1 MLVHICDN
9 KLVSVLQIIANF
21 IEIGWIIYYFF
32 PVYYL
37 FQRETRFI
45 SFIKKKQYI
54 IFHQLYTYYYYIVT
68 FYHLYIYQFTLK
80 NMKKIP
86 LLGLLVVLNISC
98 STQKISKENSDP
110 TKYMKTI
117 TADELKTHLYI
128 VASDEMEGR
137 ETGSAGQKKAGVY
150 LIDQYK
156 KNEVPFPTGAS
167 DYYQKIPA
175 AFLNAKRNENLSNS
189 ENIWAYIEGSEKPN
203 EVLVISAHYDH
214 VGTKNGEIYNG
225 ADDDGSGTVALL
237 EIAQAFQIAKKE
249 GHGPKRSVLFLHVT
263 GEEHGLHGSR
273 YYSEN
278 PLFPLA
284 NTITDINIDM
294 IGRRD
299 EAHIS
304 SNNYVYVIGA
314 NRLSTD
320 LDNIVTTANA
330 TYTKLDLDY
339 KYNDPKDPNH
349 FYERSDHYNFAKNGV
364 PSVFLFNGVHADYHK
379 PTDSPDKIEYDALT
393 KRAQFAFV
401 TAWELANRRERPVVD
416 KK

>member
-1 MLVHICDN
+1 
-9 KLVSVLQIIANF
+9 
-21 IEIGWIIYYFF
+21 
-32 PVYYL
+32 
-37 FQRETRFI
+37 
-45 SFIKKKQYI
+45 
-54 IFHQLYTYYYYIVT
+54 
-68 FYHLYIYQFTLK
+68 
-80 NMKKIP
+80 MKTNS
-86 LLGLLVVLNISC
+86 LLSLLLLLTISC
-98 STQKISKENSDP
+98 TSQKSSVTQVEP
-110 TKYMKTI
+110 TKFMNTI

-156 KNEVPFPTGAS
+156 NNAITFPTGAF

-175 AFLNAKRNENLSNS
+175 AFLNARRNENLPDS

-214 VGTKNGEIYNG
+214 VGIKNGEIYNG

-237 EIAQAFQIAKKE
+237 EIAQAFQIAKKA
-249 GHGPKRSVLFLHVT
+249 GHGPKRSILFLHVT

-273 YYSEN
+273 YYTEN

-284 NTITDINIDM
+284 NTITNINIDM

-299 EAHIS
+299 DANAA

-320 LDNIVTTANA
+320 LDSICTIANA
-330 TYTKLDLDY
+330 KYSQLNLDY
-339 KYNDPKDPNH
+339 KFNDPADPNR
-349 FYERSDHYNFAKNGV
+349 FYERSDHYNFAKNGI
-364 PSVFLFNGVHADYHK
+364 PSVFLFNGVHADYHR
-379 PTDSPDKIEYDALT
+379 PTDSADKIEYDALA
-393 KRAQFAFV
+393 KRTQFAFV
-401 TAWELANRRERPVVD
+401 TAWELANRENRPVVD
-416 KK
+416 KKIK